1 MTQKIAFLG
10 LGVMGGAMAAN
21 LVKRGYSVI
30 GWNRT
35 KNRPTIAPFTNAGG
49 SLADSLQEAVQD
61 ADVVFSCLGDVPD
74 VSEVLIGEQGSINF
88 AKANTLFIDTSTI
101 GSDAAKNIGIALMND
116 GLRFMD
122 APVSGGDVGAR
133 NGTLTF
139 MVGGNPEDLQSCM
152 PLFEAMGSH
161 IKHCGVIGSGQ
172 AVKLCNQ
179 TLVSVYMLALCET
192 MQFAQK
198 LGIDPQLIVDVCGS
212 GAAGS
217 WALTNLGM
225 KVAKGD
231 YQPGFAIKHMLKDL
245 RLVQEIAQAT
255 DDSINRNP
263 DDRNPDAHHLQK
275 DWQEDLQGN
284 LQFASELPAIAL
296 AFQNFQKVSQLDG
309 GQGAEQGTQAMM
321 RAYKELK

>member
-10 LGVMGGAMAAN
+10 LGLMGGAMAAN

-35 KNRPTIAPFTNAGG
+35 KDRPMIDPFINAGG
-49 SLADSLQEAVQD
+49 TLAESLQEAIIA

-74 VSEVLIGEQGSINF
+74 VTEVLIGEKGAIGF
-88 AKANTLFIDTSTI
+88 AKANALFIDTSTI
-101 GSDAAKNIGIALMND
+101 GSNAAKDIANALIHD
-116 GLRFMD
+116 GLRFLD

-139 MVGGNPEDLQSCM
+139 MVGGNPEDLQECLH
-152 PLFEAMGSH
+152 LFEAMGSN
-161 IKHCGVIGSGQ
+161 IKHCGAIGSGQ

-192 MQFAQK
+192 MQMAEK
-198 LGIDPQLIVDVCGS
+198 MGIDPQLVVDVCGS

-231 YQPGFAIKHMLKDL
+231 YHAGFAIKHMLKDL
-245 RLVQEIAQAT
+245 RLVQEI
-255 DDSINRNP
+255 S
-263 DDRNPDAHHLQK
+263 QK
-275 DWQEDLQGN
+275 ISHEGGEQD
-284 LQFASELPAIAL
+284 FALDLPAIAL
-296 AFQNFQKVSQLDG
+296 AVEKFQKVSQLDD
-309 GQGAEQGTQAMM
+309 GQGAEQGTQAMI
-321 RAYKELK
+321 RAY

>member
-21 LVKRGYSVI
+21 LVKRGYSVL

-35 KNRPTIAPFTNAGG
+35 KDRPTISTFTSVGG
-49 SLADSLQEAVQD
+49 TLAKSLEDAVSF

-74 VSEVLIGEQGSINF
+74 VTEVLIGDQGAMHF
-88 AKANTLFIDTSTI
+88 ARANTLFIDTSTI
-101 GSDAAKNIGIALMND
+101 GSDAAKNIGNALMHD
-116 GLRFMD
+116 GLRFLD

-139 MVGGNPEDLQSCM
+139 MVGGNPENLQECL
-152 PLFEAMGSH
+152 PLFEAMGSN
-161 IKHCGVIGSGQ
+161 IKHCGAIGSGQ

-192 MQFAQK
+192 MQIAEK
-198 LGIDPQLIVDVCGS
+198 MGVDPQLVVDVCGS

-217 WALTNLGM
+217 WALNNLGM

-231 YQPGFAIKHMLKDL
+231 YQAGFAIKHMLKDL
-245 RLVQEIAQAT
+245 RLVQEI
-255 DDSINRNP
+255 S
-263 DDRNPDAHHLQK
+263 DRQ
-275 DWQEDLQGN
+275 N
-284 LQFASELPAIAL
+284 LDFSVDLPAIAL
-296 AFQNFQKVSQLDG
+296 AMQNFQKVSQLDDG
-309 GQGAEQGTQAMM
+309 LGAEQGTQAMI
-321 RAYKELK
+321 RAYQ

>member
-21 LVKRGYSVI
+21 LVKRGYSVL

-35 KNRPTIAPFTNAGG
+35 KDRPTIATFTSVGG
-49 SLADSLQEAVQD
+49 TLANSLDEAVTA

-74 VSEVLIGEQGSINF
+74 VAEVLIGEHGAMNF

-101 GSDAAKNIGIALMND
+101 GSDAAKTIGNALMHD

-139 MVGGNPEDLQSCM
+139 MVGGNPEDLHECLY
-152 PLFEAMGSH
+152 LFEAMGSN
-161 IKHCGVIGSGQ
+161 IKHCGAIGSGQ

-192 MQFAQK
+192 MQIAEK
-198 LGIDPQLIVDVCGS
+198 MGLDPQLVVDVCGS

-217 WALTNLGM
+217 WALNNLGM
-225 KVAKGD
+225 KVATGD
-231 YQPGFAIKHMLKDL
+231 YQAGFAIKHMLKDL
-245 RLVQEIAQAT
+245 RLVQEI
-255 DDSINRNP
+255 S
-263 DDRNPDAHHLQK
+263 DR
-275 DWQEDLQGN
+275 EDLD
-284 LQFASELPAIAL
+284 LPAIAL
-296 AFQNFQKVSQLDG
+296 AMKNFKKVSQLDN
-309 GQGAEQGTQAMM
+309 GQSAEQGTQAMI
-321 RAYKELK
+321 RAYK

>member
-21 LVKRGYSVI
+21 LVKRGYSVL

-35 KNRPTIAPFTNAGG
+35 KDRPTIATFMSVGG
-49 SLADSLQEAVQD
+49 TLANSVEEAVST

-74 VSEVLIGEQGSINF
+74 VTEVLIGDHGAIHF
-88 AKANTLFIDTSTI
+88 ARANTLFIDTSTI
-101 GSDAAKNIGIALMND
+101 GSDAAKTIGSALMHD

-139 MVGGNPEDLQSCM
+139 MVGGNPEDLQECLY
-152 PLFEAMGSH
+152 LFEAMGSN
-161 IKHCGVIGSGQ
+161 IKHCGAIGSGQ

-192 MQFAQK
+192 MLIAEK
-198 LGIDPQLIVDVCGS
+198 MGVDPQLVVDVCGS

-217 WALTNLGM
+217 WALNNLGM
-225 KVAKGD
+225 KVATGD
-231 YQPGFAIKHMLKDL
+231 YQAGFAIKHMLKDL
-245 RLVQEIAQAT
+245 RLVKEI
-255 DDSINRNP
+255 S
-263 DDRNPDAHHLQK
+263 DRQ
-275 DWQEDLQGN
+275 N
-284 LQFASELPAIAL
+284 LDFSVDLPAIAL
-296 AFQNFQKVSQLDG
+296 AMQNFQKVSQLDD
-309 GQGAEQGTQAMM
+309 GQAAEQGTQAMI
-321 RAYKELK
+321 RAYQ

>member
-21 LVKRGYSVI
+21 LVKRGYSVL

-35 KNRPTIAPFTNAGG
+35 KESPTISTFTSVGG
-49 SLADSLQEAVQD
+49 TLANSLEDAVSF

-74 VSEVLIGEQGSINF
+74 VNEVLIGDQGAMHF

-101 GSDAAKNIGIALMND
+101 GSDAAKNIGNALMHD
-116 GLRFMD
+116 GLRFLD

-139 MVGGNPEDLQSCM
+139 MVGGNPEDLQECL
-152 PLFEAMGSH
+152 PLFEAMGSN
-161 IKHCGVIGSGQ
+161 IKHCGAIGSGQ

-192 MQFAQK
+192 MQIAEK
-198 LGIDPQLIVDVCGS
+198 MGVDPQLVVDVCGS

-217 WALTNLGM
+217 WALNNLGL

-231 YQPGFAIKHMLKDL
+231 YQAGFAIKHMLKDL
-245 RLVQEIAQAT
+245 RLVQEI
-255 DDSINRNP
+255 S
-263 DDRNPDAHHLQK
+263 DRQ
-275 DWQEDLQGN
+275 N
-284 LQFASELPAIAL
+284 LDFSVDLPAIAL
-296 AFQNFQKVSQLDG
+296 AMQNFYKVSQLDD
-309 GQGAEQGTQAMM
+309 GQGAEQGTQAMI
-321 RAYKELK
+321 RAYL

>member
-10 LGVMGGAMAAN
+10 LGLMGGAMAAN

-35 KNRPTIAPFTNAGG
+35 QSRPTIIPFTNAGG
-49 SLADSLQEAVQD
+49 TLAQTLQEAVSD
-61 ADVVFSCLGDVPD
+61 ADVIFSCLGDVPD
-74 VSEVLIGEQGSINF
+74 VTEVLIGEYGAMNF

-101 GSDAAKNIGIALMND
+101 GSDAAKVIANALMHD
-116 GLRFMD
+116 SLRFLD

-139 MVGGNPEDLQSCM
+139 MVGGNPEDLQECR
-152 PLFEAMGSH
+152 PLFEAMGSN
-161 IKHCGVIGSGQ
+161 IKYCGAIGSGQ

-179 TLVSVYMLALCET
+179 TLVSVYMLAICET
-192 MQFAQK
+192 MLMAK
-198 LGIDPQLIVDVCGS
+198 KMGIDPQLIVDVCGS

-225 KVAKGD
+225 KVATGD

-245 RLVQEIAQAT
+245 RLVQEISQGLGQDSDLKDFAT
-255 DDSINRNP
+255 N
-263 DDRNPDAHHLQK
+263 
-275 DWQEDLQGN
+275 
-284 LQFASELPAIAL
+284 LPAIAL
-296 AFQNFQKVSQLDG
+296 AIKNFQKVSQLDD
-309 GQGAEQGTQAMM
+309 GQGTE
-321 RAYKELK
+321 

>member
-35 KNRPTIAPFTNAGG
+35 KDRPTIATFTSVGG
-49 SLADSLQEAVQD
+49 TLAETLQDAVRE

-74 VSEVLIGEQGSINF
+74 VTEVLIGEHGAMHF
-88 AKANTLFIDTSTI
+88 ARANTLFIDTSTI
-101 GSDAAKNIGIALMND
+101 GSDAAQTIGNALMHD
-116 GLRFMD
+116 SLRFMD

-139 MVGGNPEDLQSCM
+139 MVGGHSSDLQECLY
-152 PLFEAMGSH
+152 LFEAMGSN
-161 IKHCGVIGSGQ
+161 IKNCGAIGSGQ

-192 MQFAQK
+192 MQIAEK
-198 LGIDPQLIVDVCGS
+198 MGVDPRLVVDVCGS

-225 KVAKGD
+225 KVATGD
-231 YQPGFAIKHMLKDL
+231 YQAGFAIKHMLKDL
-245 RLVQEIAQAT
+245 RLVQEI
-255 DDSINRNP
+255 S
-263 DDRNPDAHHLQK
+263 DRQ
-275 DWQEDLQGN
+275 N
-284 LQFASELPAIAL
+284 LDFPVDLPAIAL
-296 AFQNFQKVSQLDG
+296 AMQNFQKVSQLDH
-309 GQGAEQGTQAMM
+309 GQGAEQGTQAMI
-321 RAYKELK
+321 RAYRNTSV

>member
-21 LVKRGYSVI
+21 LVKRGYSVL

-35 KNRPTIAPFTNAGG
+35 KDRPTIATFTSVGG
-49 SLADSLQEAVQD
+49 TLADSLEDAVKE

-74 VSEVLIGEQGSINF
+74 VTEVLIGDHGAMHF
-88 AKANTLFIDTSTI
+88 ARANSLFIDTSTI
-101 GSDAAKNIGIALMND
+101 GSDAAKNLGNALMHD
-116 GLRFMD
+116 GLRFLD

-139 MVGGNPEDLQSCM
+139 MVGGNPEDLQECLY
-152 PLFEAMGSH
+152 LFEAMGSN
-161 IKHCGVIGSGQ
+161 IKHCGAIGSGQ

-192 MQFAQK
+192 MQFAEK
-198 LGIDPQLIVDVCGS
+198 MGIDPRLIVDVCGS

-225 KVAKGD
+225 KVATGD

-245 RLVQEIAQAT
+245 RLVQEI
-255 DDSINRNP
+255 S
-263 DDRNPDAHHLQK
+263 DRQ
-275 DWQEDLQGN
+275 DLD
-284 LQFASELPAIAL
+284 FPVDLPAIAL
-296 AFQNFQKVSQLDG
+296 AMQNFQKVSQLDD
-309 GQGAEQGTQAMM
+309 GQGAEQGTQAMI
-321 RAYKELK
+321 RAYQ

>member
-21 LVKRGYSVI
+21 LVKRGYSVL

-35 KNRPTIAPFTNAGG
+35 KDRPTIATFTSVGG
-49 SLADSLQEAVQD
+49 TLADSLEDAVRE

-74 VSEVLIGEQGSINF
+74 VTEVLIGDIGAMHF
-88 AKANTLFIDTSTI
+88 ARANTLFIDTSTI
-101 GSDAAKNIGIALMND
+101 GSDAAKKIGNALMHD
-116 GLRFMD
+116 GLRFLD

-133 NGTLTF
+133 TGTLTF
-139 MVGGNPEDLQSCM
+139 LVGGNPEELQECLY
-152 PLFEAMGSH
+152 LFEAMGSN
-161 IKHCGVIGSGQ
+161 IKHCGAIGSGQ

-192 MQFAQK
+192 MQFAEK
-198 LGIDPQLIVDVCGS
+198 MGIDPRLIVDVCGS

-225 KVAKGD
+225 KVATGD

-245 RLVQEIAQAT
+245 RLVQEI
-255 DDSINRNP
+255 S
-263 DDRNPDAHHLQK
+263 DRQ
-275 DWQEDLQGN
+275 DLD
-284 LQFASELPAIAL
+284 FPVDLPAIAL
-296 AFQNFQKVSQLDG
+296 AMQNFQKVSQLDD
-309 GQGAEQGTQAMM
+309 GQGAEQGTQAMI
-321 RAYKELK
+321 RAYQ

>member
-21 LVKRGYSVI
+21 LVKRGYSVL

-35 KNRPTIAPFTNAGG
+35 KDRPTISTFTSVGG
-49 SLADSLQEAVQD
+49 TLAKSLEDAVSF

-74 VSEVLIGEQGSINF
+74 VTEVLIGDQGAMHF
-88 AKANTLFIDTSTI
+88 ARANTLFIDTSTI
-101 GSDAAKNIGIALMND
+101 GSDAAKNIGNALMHD
-116 GLRFMD
+116 GLRFLD

-139 MVGGNPEDLQSCM
+139 MVGGNPENLQECL
-152 PLFEAMGSH
+152 PLFEAMGSN
-161 IKHCGVIGSGQ
+161 IKHCGAIGSGQ

-192 MQFAQK
+192 MQIAEK
-198 LGIDPQLIVDVCGS
+198 MGVDPQLVVDVCGS

-217 WALTNLGM
+217 WALNNLGM

-231 YQPGFAIKHMLKDL
+231 YQAGFAIKHMLKDL
-245 RLVQEIAQAT
+245 RLVQEI
-255 DDSINRNP
+255 S
-263 DDRNPDAHHLQK
+263 DRQ
-275 DWQEDLQGN
+275 N
-284 LQFASELPAIAL
+284 LDFSVDLPAIAL
-296 AFQNFQKVSQLDG
+296 AMQNFYKVSQLDD
-309 GQGAEQGTQAMM
+309 GQGAEQGTQAMI
-321 RAYKELK
+321 RAYQ

>member
-10 LGVMGGAMAAN
+10 LGLMGGAMAAN

-35 KNRPTIAPFTNAGG
+35 QDRPTIIPFTNAGG
-49 SLADSLQEAVQD
+49 TLAQTLQEAVSD
-61 ADVVFSCLGDVPD
+61 ADVIFSCLGDVPD
-74 VSEVLIGEQGSINF
+74 VTEVLIGECGAMNF

-101 GSDAAKNIGIALMND
+101 GSDAAKVIANALMHD
-116 GLRFMD
+116 SLRFLD

-139 MVGGNPEDLQSCM
+139 MVGGNPEDLQECR
-152 PLFEAMGSH
+152 PLFEAMGSN
-161 IKHCGVIGSGQ
+161 IKYCGAIGSGQ

-179 TLVSVYMLALCET
+179 TLVSVYMLAICET
-192 MQFAQK
+192 MLMAK
-198 LGIDPQLIVDVCGS
+198 KMGIDPQLIVDVCGS

-225 KVAKGD
+225 KVATGD

-245 RLVQEIAQAT
+245 RLVQEISQGLGQDSDLKDFAT
-255 DDSINRNP
+255 N
-263 DDRNPDAHHLQK
+263 
-275 DWQEDLQGN
+275 
-284 LQFASELPAIAL
+284 LPAIAL
-296 AFQNFQKVSQLDG
+296 AIKNFQKVSQLDD
-309 GQGAEQGTQAMM
+309 GQGTEQGTQAMI
-321 RAYKELK
+321 RAY

>member
-21 LVKRGYSVI
+21 LVKRGYSVL

-35 KNRPTIAPFTNAGG
+35 KDRPTIATFTSVGG
-49 SLADSLQEAVQD
+49 TLADSLEDAVKE

-74 VSEVLIGEQGSINF
+74 VTEVLIGDHGAMHF

-101 GSDAAKNIGIALMND
+101 GSDAAKTIGNALMHD
-116 GLRFMD
+116 GLRFLD

-139 MVGGNPEDLQSCM
+139 MVGGNPEDLQECLY
-152 PLFEAMGSH
+152 LFEAMGSN
-161 IKHCGVIGSGQ
+161 IKHCGAIGSGQ

-192 MQFAQK
+192 MQFAEK
-198 LGIDPQLIVDVCGS
+198 MGIDPRLIVDVCGS

-225 KVAKGD
+225 KVATGD

-245 RLVQEIAQAT
+245 RLVQEI
-255 DDSINRNP
+255 S
-263 DDRNPDAHHLQK
+263 DRQ
-275 DWQEDLQGN
+275 N
-284 LQFASELPAIAL
+284 LDFPVDLPAIAL
-296 AFQNFQKVSQLDG
+296 AMQNFQKVSQLDD
-309 GQGAEQGTQAMM
+309 GQGSEQGTQAMI
-321 RAYKELK
+321 RAYQ